1 MGEYP
6 FNSLGHAL
14 SFLNEN
20 NPARSKSV
28 NLLEPDRGPRPTFED
43 FSGRSPRDLWA
54 GVLFSVRR
62 ALKYQTRERRQA
74 WALRNIGPRQH
85 HLAAEE
91 IAEKLSVSTRWV
103 YSAIREINDDLEAE
117 LVFRG
122 YLEAQD
128 QGQQPKKHD

>member
-1 MGEYP
+1 MAGSYP

-28 NLLEPDRGPRPTFED
+28 YLLEPDRGPRPTFED

-54 GVLFSVRR
+54 GVLFAVRR
-62 ALKYQTRERRQA
+62 SLKHQDRHRRAA
-74 WALRNIGPRQH
+74 WILRNIGNRQN
-85 HLAAEE
+85 HLAAED
-91 IAEKLSVSTRWV
+91 IAEKLGASTSWV
-103 YSAIREINDDLEAE
+103 YSALREINDDLEQE

-122 YLEAQD
+122 YLEARD
-128 QGQQPKKHD
+128 PRL

>member
-1 MGEYP
+1 MTGSFP

-54 GVLFSVRR
+54 GVLFAVGR
-62 ALKYQTRERRQA
+62 ALRYQNADRREA
-74 WALRNIGPRQH
+74 WTLRNIGSRQQ

-91 IAEKLSVSTRWV
+91 IAERLGSSTSWV
-103 YSAIREINDDLEAE
+103 YSALREINDDLEQE

-122 YLEAQD
+122 YLEPRD
-128 QGQQPKKHD
+128 PRL